1 MNNDDYK
8 KTLDNIRNVLTD
20 NIKSMNYIDTSRMSK
35 KEKYNLIIELQNQIH
50 HLQIELLIRKSV
62 DQRYINGLIQ
72 SRYDEIMKLLHN
84 PILTLPSGKQI
95 EFSSLSPEQL
105 EYLEILSVKS
115 KKI

>member
-62 DQRYINGLIQ
+62 DQR
-72 SRYDEIMKLLHN
+72 
-84 PILTLPSGKQI
+84 LTLPSGKQI

-105 EYLEILSVKS
+105 EYQVKR
-115 KKI
+115 